1 MPRNRLIAA
10 LFAVALFLPAAALAQ
25 PGARPWE
32 AARALLNSAIVK
44 IRAGGVLGLAADAP
58 AMETALASAPKQ
70 QGTIVGDHVYLLSDG
85 GAQALILL
93 AGAATKE
100 SPYAGRA
107 VTAVD
112 DPYPTISF
120 LLGSYYD
127 EVGKP
132 AEALRLLDAGL
143 ALPSQGGP
151 VPGLHRPLLV
161 SERGAALVSLHRWA
175 DALADYDG
183 GLTLSGLDPRT
194 RARLLRGRG
203 MALTELGRLD
213 EAEAAY
219 HQSMTFDPNN
229 PIALQELAYI
239 ASQRAGAPRSDSA
252 LRSVQPP
259 K

>member
-1 MPRNRLIAA
+1 MPRRRLIAA
-10 LFAVALFLPAAALAQ
+10 LFSVALFLPAAALAQ
-25 PGARPWE
+25 PDARPWE
-32 AARALLNSAIVK
+32 GAHALLNSVIAK
-44 IRAGGVLGLAADAP
+44 IRGGGILGLAADAP
-58 AMETALASAPKQ
+58 ALETALAAAPKQ
-70 QGTIVGDHVYLLSDG
+70 QGIIVGDHAYLLSDG
-85 GAQALILL
+85 GAQTLMLL
-93 AGAATKE
+93 AAAAAKD
-100 SPYAGRA
+100 SPYAGHA

-132 AEALRLLDAGL
+132 GQALRLLDAGL
-143 ALPSQGGP
+143 ALPSQVGP

-183 GLTLSGLDPRT
+183 GLTLHGLEPRMQ
-194 RARLLRGRG
+194 ARLLRGRG
-203 MALTELGRLD
+203 MSLTELGRLD
-213 EAEAAY
+213 DAEAAY
-219 HQSMTFDPNN
+219 RQSLTFDPNN

-239 ASQRAGAPRSDSA
+239 ASQRAGAPKSESA